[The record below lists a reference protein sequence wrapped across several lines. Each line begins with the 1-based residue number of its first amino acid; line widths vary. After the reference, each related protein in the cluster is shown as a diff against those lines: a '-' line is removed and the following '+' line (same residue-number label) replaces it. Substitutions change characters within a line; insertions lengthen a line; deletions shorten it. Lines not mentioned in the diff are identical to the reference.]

1 MVLRVA
7 PLKNISEVINMFIL
21 NKAKRKRI
29 GDFNKKIFCNILLEI
44 TFKKKLLIIFKSMLT
59 ICKNIIKKKKVDI

>member
-29 GDFNKKIFCNILLEI
+29 GDFNKKIFCHILLEI
-44 TFKKKLLIIFKSMLT
+44 TFKKKLLIIF
-59 ICKNIIKKKKVDI
+59 

>member
-21 NKAKRKRI
+21 NKAKRR
-29 GDFNKKIFCNILLEI
+29 E
-44 TFKKKLLIIFKSMLT
+44 LIILIRKYFVT
-59 ICKNIIKKKKVDI
+59 YF